1 MSSLAD
7 KRGMER
13 ILIIGGA
20 GFIGSRLAR
29 KFIERDYEVA
39 VLDSFQ
45 HFVSPL
51 DIDYSAVL
59 AKRFEGIRDR
69 VHMLRGDAR
78 YKDDLSH
85 AVDDFRPERIIHLA
99 ALPISKMSNVHI
111 EEALASTVTSTANI
125 LQVVAGRDFVKRFVY
140 TYSSMVYGNFQYVP
154 CDEQHPRNPN
164 GIYGGVKLAGEDI
177 TRSFGN
183 RFGISWSIV
192 RPSAVYGPN
201 DINGRV
207 SQIFLDG
214 ARSGDLLHVKGGDAT
229 KLDFTFVD
237 DTAEGMFLIATRDAA
252 HQEVFN
258 ITRGEG
264 RSLMEYVEILRRFFP
279 DLVVEI
285 EEHDK
290 DMPLRGALDI
300 EKARTLLGYEPR
312 YRLED
317 GIIEYLESYNPQR
330 QRMTG

>member
-1 MSSLAD
+1 
-7 KRGMER
+7 MER

-29 KFIERDYEVA
+29 KFIERGYDVA

-51 DIDYSAVL
+51 DIDYSNIL
-59 AKRFEGIRDR
+59 ARRFDGLRDK
-69 VHMLRGDAR
+69 VKMIRGDAR
-78 YKDDLSH
+78 YKDDLAH
-85 AVDDFRPERIIHLA
+85 AVDEFKPDRIVHLA

-125 LQVVAGRDFVKRFVY
+125 LQTIKDRPFVKRFVY
-140 TYSSMVYGNFQYVP
+140 TSSSMVYGDFQYVP
-154 CDEQHPRNPN
+154 CDEEHPRNPT

-183 RFGISWSIV
+183 RFGISWSVV

-207 SQIFLDG
+207 SQIFLEG
-214 ARSGDLLHVKGGDAT
+214 ARQGNILHVKGGDAT

-237 DTAEGMFLIATRDAA
+237 DTAEGMFLVATQEAA
-252 HQEVFN
+252 HQEIFN

-264 RSLMEYVEILRRFFP
+264 RSLMDYVHILQRFFP
-279 DLVVEI
+279 GLTVEI

-300 EKARTLLGYEPR
+300 DKARSLLGYEPR

-317 GIIEYLESYNPQR
+317 GIFEYLESFNPQR
-330 QRMTG
+330 QRLTG